1 MSYCVNVKNF
11 DIKTFI
17 ILNYSFS
24 YFFSFIEISETTLE
38 ILPFSLIENSETSR
52 ESVSVEILP
61 FSYIEI
67 SKATRE
73 SVSIEILPF
82 SYIEISETTRESVS
96 VETLGV
102 HLRSPLKYMDI

>member
-24 YFFSFIEISETTLE
+24 YFFSFIEIYETAL
-38 ILPFSLIENSETSR
+38 
-52 ESVSVEILP
+52 EILP

-73 SVSIEILPF
+73 SVFIEILPF